1 MRHSKRTLTWGHPID
16 LQVPENWNKGQ
27 AHTEIKFDSLQF
39 SRQINQTGEPIL

>member
-1 MRHSKRTLTWGHPID
+1 MTCKCQRIGTKD
-16 LQVPENWNKGQ
+16 K